1 MEKLVFLLSFSSFR
15 SDIFH
20 FFSFTN
26 FFLSNKV
33 KKIYYIQQLYCLKKL
48 WFFREITS
56 PVGSEYFSVVG
67 LDRHLRVYKI
77 KGKWN
82 FLFLLPPPTP
92 YYPLPS
98 LLLPSRPV
106 VSLPLPSRPH
116 KRHLRKSSEFNTVY
130 DKKRPYLPHC
140 NKGTDKYWT
149 GYSLNR
155 EKNIIF
161 FRTKTGL
168 HHLPKVQTD
177 RGSDGL
183 KLWPRGHCRG

>member
-1 MEKLVFLLSFSSFR
+1 MYFVHNMYLLKENVIFTVTCTLYKKMYLVQCTKICTLQNNLFLVNSILEKLVFLLSFSSFR

-77 KGKWN
+77 KGK
-82 FLFLLPPPTP
+82 
-92 YYPLPS
+92 
-98 LLLPSRPV
+98 
-106 VSLPLPSRPH
+106 
-116 KRHLRKSSEFNTVY
+116 
-130 DKKRPYLPHC
+130 
-140 NKGTDKYWT
+140 
-149 GYSLNR
+149 
-155 EKNIIF
+155 
-161 FRTKTGL
+161 
-168 HHLPKVQTD
+168 
-177 RGSDGL
+177 
-183 KLWPRGHCRG
+183 